1 MPAPVTPDP
10 WFAVPP
16 RGEVPIA
23 FLPIRIE
30 TRFGKAA
37 DGSPQLWV
45 RIYPDDIHV
54 DSFERGLTAAESA
67 ARSSFLANPTAAGWT
82 ALAAQFGPG
91 RAAWIASP
99 GAATSGT
106 KTSDWTTAA
115 TTALLP
121 VRFIVCAYDDENN
134 VTRQAGAEIADG
146 LTLSP

>member
-1 MPAPVTPDP
+1 M
-10 WFAVPP
+10 PP

-67 ARSSFLANPTAAGWT
+67 ARAAFLGNPTATNWT
-82 ALAAQFGPG
+82 ALAAQFGP
-91 RAAWIASP
+91 RRLAWIASP

-106 KTSDWTTAA
+106 KTADWTTAA
-115 TTALLP
+115 TTLSWSCFVYST
-121 VRFIVCAYDDENN
+121 VRWASPA
-134 VTRQAGAEIADG
+134 AGTAS
-146 LTLSP
+146 TQR